1 MNLKNIIIFL
11 ILILMCGSKPQ
22 KREAKM
28 VRKPC
33 VSGQFYPADKIQ
45 LEKDIK
51 NYLKEA
57 EVKEIKDEII
67 GVLSPHAGYP
77 FSGKVAA
84 HSYKII
90 KDLEANTIILLG
102 PSHQASFKGF
112 ALYGSGAW
120 QTPLGEV
127 LIDEEISKELRE
139 RCVYLK
145 DLKEAHNFEHSLEV
159 QIPFLQVIYK
169 DFKIVPIMVLFP
181 TYEECENL
189 AKAISEVIKS
199 SKKKILFVIS
209 SDLYHGYSYKE
220 CVETDKKTLSYIE
233 NLAPK
238 KFYEGLLKE
247 EIQAC
252 GGFPILIGIL
262 IAKNLS
268 KEAKA
273 TILNYTN
280 SNDVMG
286 VKSGYCVGYG
296 SVVFTIPKEK
306 EDEFSLKLSEAE
318 KKELLNIARQT
329 LESYL
334 NNRKIPDFKITS
346 ENLRKRYGVFVT
358 LEKFGE
364 LRGCIGYIEGI
375 KPLYEGVID
384 NALNA
389 ALRDPRFPPVSLK
402 ELKDIKIEITILSPL
417 KKINDINEIVV
428 GKHGI
433 FIKKWFYQGL
443 LLPQV
448 ATENNWDRE
457 TFLRHTCLKAG
468 LNPDSYKDKD
478 TEIYI
483 FEGLIISEE

>member
-1 MNLKNIIIFL
+1 MNLKNIIIIF

-22 KREAKM
+22 KKLEVKM
-28 VRKPC
+28 VRKPY

-45 LEKDIK
+45 LAKDIK
-51 NYLKEA
+51 NYLNEA
-57 EVKEIKDEII
+57 KVKEIKDEII
-67 GVLSPHAGYP
+67 GVISPHAGYP
-77 FSGKVAA
+77 YSGKVAA

-90 KDLEANTIILLG
+90 KDLKVNTVILLG
-102 PSHQASFKGF
+102 PSHRASFQGF
-112 ALYGSGAW
+112 ALYGSGSW

-127 LIDEEISKELRE
+127 LIDEEIAKELKE
-139 RCVYLK
+139 KCVYLK
-145 DLKEAHNFEHSLEV
+145 DLKTAHAFEHSLEV

-181 TYEECENL
+181 TYEECESL
-189 AKAISEVIKS
+189 ANAISEVMKN
-199 SKKKILFVIS
+199 SKRKIIFIIS
-209 SDLYHGYSYKE
+209 SDLYHGYSYEE

-233 NLAPK
+233 RLEPK
-238 KFYEGLLKE
+238 NFYQGLIKE
-247 EIQAC
+247 EVQAC

-262 IAKNLS
+262 VAKNLS
-268 KEAKA
+268 EKAKA
-273 TILNYTN
+273 IILNYTN

-296 SVVFTIPKEK
+296 SVVFTLPKEK
-306 EDEFSLKLSEAE
+306 EEFELKLSEEE

-334 NNRKIPDFKITS
+334 NNKKIPDFKITS
-346 ENLRKRYGVFVT
+346 ENLKKRYGVFVT

-384 NALNA
+384 NALNS

-417 KKINDINEIVV
+417 RKIDDINKIVV

-433 FIKKWFYQGL
+433 FIKKGFYQGL

-448 ATENNWDRE
+448 AVENNWDRE

-468 LNPDSYKDKD
+468 LPPNSYKEKD